1 MDAID
6 RKIVRELTRNARM
19 SNVDLAERVGL
30 SPSAC
35 SRRVQ
40 ELERC
45 DVILGYRAVI
55 APVASG
61 GGLTAY
67 VTVGLSRHTLDEQR
81 AFEHAIAQ
89 SPAVRECHNV
99 TGAIEYILRVEVGD
113 LASYKHFH
121 SDVLGALPQVSTI
134 TTYMVMSSAKDE
146 RA

>member
-6 RKIVRELTRNARM
+6 RNILRELTGKARI
-19 SNVDLAERVGL
+19 SNVELAERVGL

-40 ELERC
+40 ELERTG
-45 DVILGYRAVI
+45 VIRGYRAVLDP
-55 APVASG
+55 AAVG

-81 AFEHAIAQ
+81 AFEEAISQ

-99 TGAIEYILRVEVGD
+99 TGAIEYILRVEVAD

-121 SDVLGALPQVSTI
+121 SQVLGALPQVSTI
-134 TTYMVMSSAKDE
+134 TSYMVMSSAKDE